1 MYLREAIHTLEL
13 LHDFAQALADLGVDN
28 AIYLVGSSSYSAWKD
43 TMGRMHFIGR
53 TFSRGSEYEY
63 ENFIQWV
70 AR

>member
-1 MYLREAIHTLEL
+1 MYLRWAVHTPKS

-43 TMGRMHFIGR
+43 TKGRMHFIGR
-53 TFSRGSEYEY
+53 TISRGSEYGY
-63 ENFIQWV
+63 ENYIQWV